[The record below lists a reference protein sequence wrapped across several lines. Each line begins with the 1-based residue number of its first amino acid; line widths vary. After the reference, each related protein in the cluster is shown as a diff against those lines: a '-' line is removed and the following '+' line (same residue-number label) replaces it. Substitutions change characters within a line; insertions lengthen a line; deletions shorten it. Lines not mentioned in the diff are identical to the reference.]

1 MKEKVKHKMHLK
13 QNLFTQVNPIN
24 LINSCWIKVN
34 QQKWIIKR
42 NHNELKSVYYN
53 VEVLATAYG

>member
-1 MKEKVKHKMHLK
+1 MYLK
-13 QNLFTQVNPIN
+13 QNFFTQVNPIN

-34 QQKWIIKR
+34 QQKWIIQR